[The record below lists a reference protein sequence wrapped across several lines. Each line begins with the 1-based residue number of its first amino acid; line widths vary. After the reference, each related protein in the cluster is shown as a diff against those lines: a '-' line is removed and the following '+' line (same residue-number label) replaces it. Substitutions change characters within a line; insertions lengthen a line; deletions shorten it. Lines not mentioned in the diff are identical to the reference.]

1 MELLPP
7 SLVKCVTKYIFFAS
21 INQNTFINKLMNN
34 TDYRKIIEETKFKI
48 NETAY
53 LYEKIVKAKKISNH
67 SKNFFN
73 ELVNL
78 MGIKFYEPESRI
90 IK

>member
-21 INQNTFINKLMNN
+21 INQNTFINKLMKN

-48 NETAY
+48 N
-53 LYEKIVKAKKISNH
+53 
-67 SKNFFN
+67 
-73 ELVNL
+73 
-78 MGIKFYEPESRI
+78 
-90 IK
+90 